1 MTVKTSSS
9 AKLDWRYPLMKNV
22 RKLVVS
28 ILGGLLLLVGVL
40 MIILPGPAVIII
52 PLALVILNSQ
62 YPEKT
67 RIFIKKFQRGL
78 SGSATWMD
86 KQVKKWG

>member
-1 MTVKTSSS
+1 
-9 AKLDWRYPLMKNV
+9 MKNV

-28 ILGGLLLLVGVL
+28 ILGAILLLVGIL

-52 PLALVILNSQ
+52 PLALVILNTQ
-62 YPEKT
+62 YPDKT
-67 RIFIKKFQRGL
+67 RLFIKKFQRGL

-86 KQVKKWG
+86 NLVKKWG

>member
-1 MTVKTSSS
+1 
-9 AKLDWRYPLMKNV
+9 MKNV

-28 ILGGLLLLVGVL
+28 IIGAILLLVGIL

-52 PLALVILNSQ
+52 PLALVILNTQ
-62 YPEKT
+62 YPDKT
-67 RIFIKKFQRGL
+67 RAYIKKFQQGL
-78 SGSATWMD
+78 SGSATWLD

>member
-1 MTVKTSSS
+1 
-9 AKLDWRYPLMKNV
+9 MKNV

-28 ILGGLLLLVGVL
+28 ILGAILLLVGIL

-52 PLALVILNSQ
+52 PLALVILNTQ
-62 YPEKT
+62 YPDKT
-67 RIFIKKFQRGL
+67 RAFIKKFQRGL
-78 SGSATWMD
+78 SKSATWLD

>member
-1 MTVKTSSS
+1 
-9 AKLDWRYPLMKNV
+9 MKNV

-28 ILGGLLLLVGVL
+28 ILGAVLLLVGIL

-52 PLALVILNSQ
+52 PLALVILNTQ
-62 YPEKT
+62 YPDKS
-67 RIFIKKFQRGL
+67 RVFIKKFQRGL
-78 SGSATWMD
+78 SGSAIWMD

>member
-1 MTVKTSSS
+1 
-9 AKLDWRYPLMKNV
+9 MKNV

-28 ILGGLLLLVGVL
+28 IFGALLLLVGIL
-40 MIILPGPAVIII
+40 MIILPGPAIIFI

-62 YPEKT
+62 YPDKT
-67 RIFIKKFQRGL
+67 GIFIKKFQRGL
-78 SGSATWMD
+78 SRSATWMD

>member
-1 MTVKTSSS
+1 
-9 AKLDWRYPLMKNV
+9 MKNV

-28 ILGGLLLLVGVL
+28 IFAALLLLVGIL
-40 MIILPGPAVIII
+40 MIILPGPAIIII

-62 YPEKT
+62 YPDKT
-67 RIFIKKFQRGL
+67 RIFIKKFQHGL
-78 SGSATWMD
+78 SRSATWMD